1 MEERLSKL
9 GRMTR
14 KVTAS
19 NPQEG
24 RQVQARHS
32 EITGLWDK
40 LKVSEILY
48 CYYLICV
55 GSGLVHDIV
64 RLVIELIL
72 CFFRLKQQI
81 GRLSWTMHSS
91 YKPSLL
97 TPEIL

>member
-1 MEERLSKL
+1 MSAADKFWATCTHTLIVPFSVFIPWQALERELAPVEERLSKL

-40 LKVSEILY
+40 LKVSEIL
-48 CYYLICV
+48 LLFCV
-55 GSGLVHDIV
+55 DFSEWLSK
-64 RLVIELIL
+64 
-72 CFFRLKQQI
+72 CKI
-81 GRLSWTMHSS
+81 GC
-91 YKPSLL
+91 
-97 TPEIL
+97 

>member
-40 LKVSEILY
+40 LKVSEILHVT
-48 CYYLICV
+48 I
-55 GSGLVHDIV
+55 
-64 RLVIELIL
+64 
-72 CFFRLKQQI
+72 
-81 GRLSWTMHSS
+81 
-91 YKPSLL
+91 
-97 TPEIL
+97 

>member
-40 LKVSEILY
+40 LKVCMKYHNNFKLY
-48 CYYLICV
+48 NTPIKTYLAV
-55 GSGLVHDIV
+55 ADIS
-64 RLVIELIL
+64 
-72 CFFRLKQQI
+72 I
-81 GRLSWTMHSS
+81 GC
-91 YKPSLL
+91 
-97 TPEIL
+97 

>member
-1 MEERLSKL
+1 MFTAENAPKILDNLYSYLIVPFSVFIPWQALERELAPVEERLSKL

-40 LKVSEILY
+40 LKVSEILLL
-48 CYYLICV
+48 LIFV
-55 GSGLVHDIV
+55 
-64 RLVIELIL
+64 
-72 CFFRLKQQI
+72 
-81 GRLSWTMHSS
+81 
-91 YKPSLL
+91 
-97 TPEIL
+97 